1 MSGADRPVM
10 NRRSRLR
17 REPTRSW
24 VTLAVAA
31 PNPDTLTSV
40 AAGKKGPV
48 FRVTGLPA
56 LQPDDELATSLK
68 AAIDDN
74 LAEDEQ
80 SKLTVNTAIVPSC
93 YNNEEKVT
101 LVEFHGGVPA
111 FLSELMANPL
121 GDWQVEMGDT
131 DISFDQ
137 HFFGFTQLYT
147 PKPDSPVTAD
157 FGDIILAHCLVKAVQ
172 TNEDDHPTIVSLHKA
187 AYGMLLFG
195 IPHKGL
201 VVDDI

>member
-1 MSGADRPVM
+1 M
-10 NRRSRLR
+10 
-17 REPTRSW
+17 
-24 VTLAVAA
+24 AA
-31 PNPDTLTSV
+31 R
-40 AAGKKGPV
+40 KKGTV

-56 LQPDDELATSLK
+56 SQLDDELNDALK

-80 SKLTVNTAIVPSC
+80 SKLTVEAAIVPSC
-93 YNNEEKVT
+93 YDNEEKVA

-111 FLSELMANPL
+111 FLSELMADPL

-147 PKPDSPVTAD
+147 PKPGSLATA
-157 FGDIILAHCLVKAVQ
+157 K
-172 TNEDDHPTIVSLHKA
+172 
-187 AYGMLLFG
+187 
-195 IPHKGL
+195 
-201 VVDDI
+201 